1 MRYDYPKYKISIIVP
16 VFHMEQFL
24 AECLQSI
31 LHQTH
36 SNIEIIVVDDGSDGN
51 ALEIIQQFDDS
62 RIIYIKHDKNR
73 GLFQARVTGV
83 ARATGNFIGF
93 VDCDDTVGIDYFRL
107 LLMRCIECGA
117 DVAIGQ
123 SVHCAEDGRKS
134 VVSLQET
141 VFSFDSLKS
150 DEVRREYFEQAGCCP
165 AWHNIWNKLYKKE
178 LFDKCLPVFETLKE
192 RVVMGEDIIFSTL
205 LLVHARKVVVARR
218 AVYFYHQHSESTTGS
233 ALLNKEKV
241 IDNFKILKIVF
252 DFVDNYLVGFPR
264 YIRDGFQKMRQR
276 QGLVW
281 KKIYLDNNGGVADER
296 LKAAL
301 LDYCGEIPAGLSD
314 GTFLGLFSHPWGD
327 GLEKIKNVIT
337 HGRHLYI
344 SFDIFDTLV
353 ARPFADPR
361 QLFCMLDEVFEMYM
375 DTGICFHTIR
385 EQGEEGARLKAK
397 EEHPEWEDI
406 TLREIYDYISRTY
419 RIPFEICMKLMQAEE
434 DLEVEFAFPRPGI
447 KELYEVAVL
456 SGKEVILISDMY
468 LSKPALEK
476 ILKKCGYM
484 GYNYIFVSSEERK
497 LKNTGLLYETAME
510 KLNVTS
516 EFILHIGDN
525 QISDIKIAQEKYIDA
540 FYIPKS
546 MVLFENKACN
556 YPTGN
561 RSKMTQ
567 VAGGT
572 MVDFRK
578 VLNSMGTGVL
588 SAIVADRFYED
599 PFVVYDAD
607 TNFNSNPYLFG
618 YYLVGM
624 HLIGIVRW
632 IHDAV
637 APKKVKRLL
646 FTSRDG
652 WLIMKAYEIYR
663 KYYPQLPE
671 GKYIYVSRKSVLPAT
686 VQTVTDL
693 FDLPIQ
699 VDQYTPAM
707 LIRLLDFCAKKIGDK
722 EKKGLMERAPAPVDV
737 PFANQYQYQ
746 RFIEYFIE
754 HWYDADK
761 HRESYETARLY
772 FGQIKEGD
780 MIFDMGYSGRIQIAI
795 NRLAG
800 HRVDALFI
808 HTDQNRYVDA
818 IRKSGFDIESFYNFA
833 PMMPD
838 LLREH
843 VLSDFAPACI
853 GYRRR
858 GVTAAPIFEQS
869 EKNYEDKFII
879 RAIHRGAIDMV
890 KRTFDIFKGKLDR
903 IPLKPLELSMPFEG
917 WLACS
922 TASDRAFF
930 KCSWFEDE
938 VYSGNP
944 SNNIENYLTQQY
956 EVVIPSTKNLPVENY

>member
-1 MRYDYPKYKISIIVP
+1 MRYDYPKFKISIIVP
-16 VFHMEQFL
+16 VFHTEQYL

-36 SNIEIIVVDDGSDGN
+36 SNMEIIVVDDGSDGN
-51 ALEIIQQFDDS
+51 ALEIIQQFEDS
-62 RIIYIKHDKNR
+62 RIIYIKHEKNR
-73 GLFQARVTGV
+73 GLYQARVTG
-83 ARATGNFIGF
+83 AIRASGSYIGF
-93 VDCDDTVGIDYFRL
+93 VDSDDTVGIDYFRL
-107 LLMRCIECGA
+107 LLMRCVEREA
-117 DVAIGQ
+117 DIAVGQ
-123 SVHCAEDGRKS
+123 TVHWAEDGSKS
-134 VVSLQET
+134 VVSLQEAI
-141 VFSFDSLKS
+141 FSFDSLKN
-150 DEVRREYFEQAGCCP
+150 EEIRKEYFEQAGCCP

-178 LFDKCLPVFETLKE
+178 LFDKCLPYFETLKE

-205 LLVHARKVVVARR
+205 LLANAKKVVVACR
-218 AVYFYHQHSESTTGS
+218 AVYFYHQHGGSTTGD

-241 IDNFKILKIVF
+241 IDNFRVLKIVF
-252 DFVDNYLVGFPR
+252 DFVDNYLVGYPK
-264 YIRDGFQKMRQR
+264 YVRDGFQRMRQR
-276 QGLVW
+276 QGLIWQKV
-281 KKIYLDNNGGVADER
+281 YLDNNDGVADER
-296 LKAAL
+296 LKTAL
-301 LDYCGEIPAGLSD
+301 SNYCGEISTGLSN

-327 GLEKIKNVIT
+327 GLENIKNVII
-337 HGRHLYI
+337 HGRYLYI

-353 ARPFADPR
+353 ARPFAEPR
-361 QLFCMLDEVFEMYM
+361 HLFRMLDEVFEMYM
-375 DTGICFHTIR
+375 DANICFHTIR

-397 EEHPEWEDI
+397 EERPEWEDI
-406 TLREIYDYISRTY
+406 TLKEIYDYISQTY
-419 RIPFEICMKLMQAEE
+419 RIPYEVCMILMQAEE
-434 DLEVEFAFPRPGI
+434 DLEVEYAFPRPGV

-456 SGKEVILISDMY
+456 SGRQVILISDMY
-468 LSKPALEK
+468 LSKAALER

-484 GYNYIFVSSEERK
+484 GYNYIFVSSEARK
-497 LKNTGLLYETAME
+497 LKSSGQLYEIAME
-510 KLNVTS
+510 ELNVTS
-516 EFILHIGDN
+516 EFMLHIGDN
-525 QISDIKIAQEKYIDA
+525 QISDIKIALEKHIDA

-546 MVLFENKACN
+546 LALFENKACN

-567 VAGGT
+567 IAGGT

-578 VLNSMGTGVL
+578 VLNSIGVGAL

-599 PFVVYDAD
+599 PFVTYDAD
-607 TNFNSNPYLFG
+607 TNFNANPYLFG

-624 HLIGIVRW
+624 HLVGIVRW
-632 IHDAV
+632 INDTIA
-637 APKKVKRLL
+637 KRKVNRLL

-652 WLIMKAYEIYR
+652 WLIMNAYGAYR
-663 KYYPQLPE
+663 KYHPQLPE
-671 GKYIYVSRKSVLPAT
+671 YKYLYVSRKSILSAI

-699 VDQYTPAM
+699 VDQYTPTM
-707 LIRLLDFCAKKIGDK
+707 LVGLLDFCTKKLGNK
-722 EKKGLMERAPAPVDV
+722 EQKVLLEQSPVPVDL

-746 RFIEYFIE
+746 KFIEYFIE
-754 HWYDADK
+754 HWYDSDR

-772 FGQIKEGD
+772 FGQIQEGD
-780 MIFDMGYSGRIQIAI
+780 LIFDMGYSGRIQMAI

-800 HRVDALFI
+800 RRVDALFI
-808 HTDQNRYVDA
+808 HTDQERYADA
-818 IRKSGFDIESFYNFA
+818 SRKMEFEIESFYGFA

-853 GYRRR
+853 GYKRRD
-858 GVTAAPIFEQS
+858 VTAAPVFETSQ
-869 EKNYEDKFII
+869 KAYEDKFII
-879 RAIHRGAIDMV
+879 RAIQQGAMDMV
-890 KRTFDIFKGKLDR
+890 ERTYNIFKGKLDH

-917 WLACS
+917 WLGCS

-956 EVVIPSTKNLPVENY
+956 EVVIPSTKNLPIESY